1 MKDTAAM
8 PKIPRPT
15 TTATTIRMT
24 FRALPLFGAAG
35 SGVAAAAGEEGVADD
50 TRPTGWVAPH
60 LVQNFAPPSRVAPQE
75 LQNAIRFASTYFCT
89 NAGVYRKFTARYF
102 AFLCVLFRPS
112 RSKALTAKLARHIQ
126 FLKQPGR

>member
-1 MKDTAAM
+1 M
-8 PKIPRPT
+8 IL
-15 TTATTIRMT
+15 
-24 FRALPLFGAAG
+24 RALLFLGAVADVLAG
-35 SGVAAAAGEEGVADD
+35 GAGEEDAADD

-102 AFLCVLFRPS
+102 AFLCVLFD
-112 RSKALTAKLARHIQ
+112 LGGQKL
-126 FLKQPGR
+126 